1 MKAHEIAGMNT
12 GSVRLNKRLL
22 KVRYHRLEE
31 LLKAERTRFIQQVT
45 KGEVVQRMAAFL
57 KLAS

>member
-1 MKAHEIAGMNT
+1 MNT